1 MQNPNT
7 FRLNGAQLDK
17 TVLDNLNATTDSAT
31 HIKDTLNTALKT
43 TLSSAF
49 TENGYTVLA
58 GLIQNMDPVD
68 IAANK
73 DVPLRAFVANQVQSK
88 VQNDVVL
95 RTVVDEEIN
104 KLSTMTTVGDLLD
117 LNVPLKD
124 HPLFK
129 DDAQKAALSSL
140 LATAPALTDPQLQAT
155 FISHY

>member
-43 TLSSAF
+43 TLSSAL

-58 GLIQNMDPVD
+58 GLIQNMGPVD

-73 DVPLRAFVANQVQSK
+73 DVPLRPIVVNQVQGS

-95 RTVVDEEIN
+95 KTAVDEAVN
-104 KLSTMTTVGDLLD
+104 KLSATTTVGDLLG
-117 LNVPLKD
+117 L
-124 HPLFK
+124 
-129 DDAQKAALSSL
+129 
-140 LATAPALTDPQLQAT
+140 
-155 FISHY
+155 